1 VSATRK
7 PTKQRL
13 AAEVWR
19 VMSSFTTDKIQS
31 SSRLAIVRELGL
43 SPGHFKAL
51 AVLDP
56 DEPKPMRALA
66 DALMCDASMVT
77 WLVDRLEERGLV
89 DRGSSPTDR
98 RVKTL
103 ILTPLGIETRTR
115 IMAAMFEPPD
125 ALTALDM
132 DSLLALREALMKLP
146 AAKRPFFAG
155 SAAPER

>member
-1 VSATRK
+1 
-7 PTKQRL
+7 
-13 AAEVWR
+13 
-19 VMSSFTTDKIQS
+19 MSSFTTRNI
-31 SSRLAIVRELGL
+31 RGGGGLAMVRELGL

-66 DALMCDASMVT
+66 DALMIDASMVT

-89 DRGSSPTDR
+89 DRGTSPTDR

-103 ILTPLGIETRTR
+103 ILTPLGIETRGR
-115 IMAAMFEPPD
+115 LMAAMFEPPD

-132 DSLLALREALMKLP
+132 NSLLSLREALMKLP
-146 AAKRPFFAG
+146 VAERPLYPG
-155 SAAPER
+155 EPVPER

>member
-1 VSATRK
+1 
-7 PTKQRL
+7 
-13 AAEVWR
+13 
-19 VMSSFTTDKIQS
+19 
-31 SSRLAIVRELGL
+31 
-43 SPGHFKAL
+43 
-51 AVLDP
+51 
-56 DEPKPMRALA
+56 MRALA

-115 IMAAMFEPPD
+115 LMARCLSRRIS
-125 ALTALDM
+125 LTALGM

-146 AAKRPFFAG
+146 AAKRSFFAG
-155 SAAPER
+155 SAVAER